1 MLGGDDQAMTQSSAI
16 LLCGSDGT
24 DAAQVAALNAFASQL
39 SGHPATGSVF
49 AASIGGSPAI
59 TDGLATLAADGAEQ
73 IICLPVTPFLAD
85 AMKTALPIEIRIFAD
100 KHPDI
105 EVILGRD
112 PGIDPR
118 MLRAAEA
125 RLKAA
130 LPTLEEDAV
139 NAVLM
144 VVGPG
149 AFESEANAGIAKM
162 TRMIWEGL
170 GFAWAEVSYADTAF
184 PNVAKGLE
192 TAMRLDYQHIVIL
205 PYLLSAG
212 AHLEKINAAVSSARA
227 QYPNLKFT
235 QADPLG
241 AHPEVIAVLIE
252 RIAEALEGGNA
263 NAMNCQ
269 LCTYREQVLGLEAP
283 THEHSHDHHHHHHG
297 HTHDHSHD

>member
-1 MLGGDDQAMTQSSAI
+1 MLGGDDQAMTQSPAI

-24 DAAQVAALNAFASQL
+24 DAVQVAALNALASEL
-39 SGHPATGSVF
+39 SSHPATGTVF
-49 AASIGGSPAI
+49 AASIGGTPAI
-59 TDGLATLAADGAEQ
+59 ADGLATLAADGAKR

-85 AMKTALPIEIRIFAD
+85 AMKTAFPVEIRTFTD

-105 EVILGRD
+105 NVILGRD

-130 LPTLEEDAV
+130 LPTLEKDAI

-149 AFESEANAGIAKM
+149 AFEPEANAGIAKM
-162 TRMIWEGL
+162 TRMIWEGV

-184 PNVAKGLE
+184 PSVAKGLE
-192 TAMRLDYQHIVIL
+192 TATRLGYRHIVIL

-212 AHLEKINAAVSSARA
+212 AQLEKINTAVSSARS
-227 QYPNLKFT
+227 QHPNLQFT
-235 QADPLG
+235 QAAPLG

-269 LCTYREQVLGLEAP
+269 LCTYREQVLGQESP
-283 THEHSHDHHHHHHG
+283 THEHSHDHDHHG
-297 HTHDHSHD
+297 HAHDHSHD

>member
-1 MLGGDDQAMTQSSAI
+1 MLGGDDQAMTQNPAI

-24 DAAQVAALNAFASQL
+24 DAAQVAALNALAADL
-39 SGHPATGSVF
+39 SSYPTIGSVF
-49 AASIGGSPAI
+49 AASIGGTPAI
-59 TDGLATLAADGAEQ
+59 TDGLTTLAADGAKQ

-85 AMKTALPIEIRIFAD
+85 TMKTTLPVEIRTFAE

-105 EVILGRD
+105 DVTLGRD

-118 MLRAAEA
+118 ILRAAEG
-125 RLKAA
+125 RLKTA
-130 LPTLEEDAV
+130 LPTLEGDAV

-149 AFESEANAGIAKM
+149 TFEPEANAGIAKM
-162 TRMIWEGL
+162 TRMIWEGV

-192 TAMRLDYQHIVIL
+192 TATRLGYQHIVIL

-212 AHLEKINAAVSSARA
+212 AQLEKINAAVSSART
-227 QYPNLKFT
+227 QHPNLQFT

-269 LCTYREQVLGLEAP
+269 LCTYREQVLGLESP
-283 THEHSHDHHHHHHG
+283 THEHRHDHGHHHHG
-297 HTHDHSHD
+297 HAHDHSHD